1 MPRIASLTSQVL
13 TGIATSVS
21 LEPGYYNSLTLNGTS
36 YDEGDTVIATLT
48 ATNVPDG
55 TTVEYTVTG
64 VSANDL
70 SSGTLTGAFTLSSG
84 SASATWILSNDE
96 LTEGTDNFIITL
108 AAVDSLDN
116 TTNSLTDSAVVVDTS
131 NDPLNVSLIF
141 TLDNPNLN
149 QPALN
154 DEFGYSISMSG
165 NRAIVGAP
173 GEQATVQG
181 DETGAAYIFDLTT
194 GALVHTLENPTPILN
209 DRFGEAVAIDGDRA
223 IVGAEQADD
232 VYGTDSG
239 KAYIYNATTGGLIHT
254 LDNPNAYGSSVDD
267 QFGLSVAISGDYAI
281 VGAFEDDAGG
291 LNSGKAYILNATTG
305 ALVHTLDNP
314 NAYTTSANDYFG
326 YAVAISSNYAI
337 VGAYQED
344 DAGGTSS
351 GKAYI
356 FNVTTGAL
364 VHTLDNPNLGASAS
378 DLFGYAVAISGAV
391 AIVGAYQDDFLGKAY
406 IFDASTGALLH
417 TLDNPNV
424 GDVVQSG
431 DRFGWS
437 VAISGNY
444 VIVGAPY
451 EDMFAA
457 TDTGKAYIFD
467 VTTGALVHTL
477 DNPNP
482 DDAGINDN
490 FGQSVAISGNSAIV
504 GAGGEDTGSGKAYIY
519 NVTTGALVHTLDN
532 PNPDGVGSNDS
543 FGSSVAIDG
552 NSAIVGAYGEDDA
565 SGLNS
570 GKAYIFDV
578 TTGTVDYT
586 LDNPNP
592 DGVGSSDFFG
602 RSVAISGNRAI
613 VGANGEED
621 IDGLNSGKAYIFDV
635 TTGTVDYTLDNPNAY
650 TTSTQDYF
658 GASVAISGN
667 RAIVG
672 AYGEDDANTNI
683 SGKAYIFDVT
693 TGALVHTL
701 DNPNPF
707 GVGTGD
713 YFGWKVGISGNYA
726 IVSARWEDDAEK
738 FPAGD
743 NSGKAYIFD
752 VTTGA
757 LVHQLDNPNAYG
769 TTESD
774 FFGTSVAIS
783 GNYAIVGAPGEDDGG
798 TGLGTQGG
806 TGLSSG
812 KAYIFNVT
820 SGALVHTLDNPNAYN
835 TSAGDQFGFA
845 VAIDGNS
852 AIVAAYGEDDDG
864 GLTSGKAYIFNV
876 TDGLLLHT
884 VDNPNA
890 FGTSAGD
897 QFGYAVAISGDRCIV
912 GANLEDDDST
922 SSGTAYVYT
931 LPTA

>member
-1 MPRIASLTSQVL
+1 MPRLASLTSQAL
-13 TGIATSVS
+13 TG
-21 LEPGYYNSLTLNGTS
+21 LG
-36 YDEGDTVIATLT
+36 
-48 ATNVPDG
+48 
-55 TTVEYTVTG
+55 
-64 VSANDL
+64 
-70 SSGTLTGAFTLSSG
+70 
-84 SASATWILSNDE
+84 
-96 LTEGTDNFIITL
+96 ITRRRGM
-108 AAVDSLDN
+108 S
-116 TTNSLTDSAVVVDTS
+116 
-131 NDPLNVSLIF
+131 PIF

-154 DEFGYSISMSG
+154 DEFGHSVSISG
-165 NRAIVGAP
+165 NYAIFGAP

-194 GALVHTLENPTPILN
+194 GALVYTLENPTPILN

-267 QFGLSVAISGDYAI
+267 QFGYSVAISGNYAI
-281 VGAFEDDAGG
+281 VSAYLEDDAGG

-314 NAYTTSANDYFG
+314 NAYGTSVNDYFG

-337 VGAYQED
+337 VGAPREND
-344 DAGGTSS
+344 FGINGVGGSDS

-356 FNVTTGAL
+356 YDVTTGAL
-364 VHTLDNPNLGASAS
+364 VHIIDNPSPGSPSGFGDEEFGTSVALSGDYAIIGAPGEQGANFSGQAYIYNVITGALVHTLVNPNLGDVESTQ
-378 DLFGYAVAISGAV
+378 DLFGY
-391 AIVGAYQDDFLGKAY
+391 
-406 IFDASTGALLH
+406 
-417 TLDNPNV
+417 
-424 GDVVQSG
+424 
-431 DRFGWS
+431 S

-444 VIVGAPY
+444 AIVGAY
-451 EDMFAA
+451 QEDMFGA
-457 TDTGKAYIFD
+457 TNTGKAYIFD

-482 DDAGINDN
+482 DGVGSNDN
-490 FGQSVAISGNSAIV
+490 FSRSVAISGNYAIV
-504 GAGGEDTGSGKAYIY
+504 GAYFEDDAGGTRSGKAYIF
-519 NVTTGALVHTLDN
+519 NVTSGALIHILAN
-532 PNPDGVGSNDS
+532 PNPDGVGSNDY
-543 FGSSVAIDG
+543 FGRAVAIDG
-552 NSAIVGAYGEDDA
+552 NSAIVAAYREDDA
-565 SGLNS
+565 GGTVS
-570 GKAYIFDV
+570 GKAYIFNV
-578 TTGTVDYT
+578 TSGALVHT
-586 LDNPNP
+586 LANPNA
-592 DGVGSSDFFG
+592 FG
-602 RSVAISGNRAI
+602 TSAGDQFGWSVAISGDRCI
-613 VGANGEED
+613 VGANLEDD
-621 IDGLNSGKAYIFDV
+621 IDGVNSGKAYIFDV

-672 AYGEDDANTNI
+672 AYGEDDAGGII

-693 TGALVHTL
+693 TGTLLHTL

-707 GVGTGD
+707 GVGSGD

-726 IVSARWEDDAEK
+726 IVGARWEDDAEK
-738 FPAGD
+738 FPNGD

-757 LVHQLDNPNAYG
+757 LVHQLDNPNAYD
-769 TTESD
+769 TTDSD

-820 SGALVHTLDNPNAYN
+820 TGALVHTLDNPNAYN
-835 TSAGDQFGFA
+835 TSASDFFGFA
-845 VAIDGNS
+845 VAISGNS
-852 AIVAAYGEDDDG
+852 AIVAAYGEDDAG
-864 GLTSGKAYIFNV
+864 GTQSGKAYIFNV

-890 FGTSAGD
+890 SGTSAGD
-897 QFGYAVAISGDRCIV
+897 QFGWSVAISGDRCIV
-912 GANLEDDDST
+912 GAYLEDDDST
-922 SSGTAYVYT
+922 SSGKAYVYK
-931 LPTA
+931 LPS